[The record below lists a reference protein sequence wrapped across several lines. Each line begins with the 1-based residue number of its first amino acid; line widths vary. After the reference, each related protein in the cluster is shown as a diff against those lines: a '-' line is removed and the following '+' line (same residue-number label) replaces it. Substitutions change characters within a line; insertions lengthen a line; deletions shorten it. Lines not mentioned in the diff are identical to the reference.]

1 MKRRLGQMAISTT
14 ALVVLASGFGLIGAR
29 TAGAVT
35 LTPTGT
41 TLSVDPPP
49 APDVFI
55 ADTSNSR
62 VVEAPAGG
70 GPQTTVGTGLS
81 YPFGVA
87 VDAAG
92 NVFIADTSN
101 SRVVEVPAGGGP
113 QTTVGTGLASPEGLA
128 VDAEGD
134 VFISDTGHDQVV
146 EVPANGGPQTT
157 VATGLNEPS
166 GVAVDA
172 AGDVFIANTSN
183 SQVVEVPA
191 GGGPETT
198 VGTGLNYPTGVAVDA
213 AGDVYI
219 ADHANS
225 RVVEV
230 PAGGGPQTTVGTG
243 LFYPEGVAVDAAG
256 DVFIADTLNS
266 RVVEVPAGGGPQT
279 TVGTGL
285 AYPFSVAVDVPPTPS
300 TYGAPV
306 TLQATVQTSPAGGS
320 PAPDGTVTF
329 NDGTTTL
336 GTENVSGATTVT
348 ASLTTSALE
357 AGTHQLTATYNGD
370 TANAA
375 SRPSAPVTVDVGQ
388 SNTTTALNSS
398 VNPSVFGQAVT
409 FTADVTANSPGS
421 GTPTGTV
428 TFDIDGNPTTEN
440 LSGGQATLATSTLT
454 VGTHDVTATY
464 NGDPNFNG
472 STSSPTLQQ
481 VVDQADTTTALNS
494 SVNPSVFGQAV
505 TFTADVTAN
514 SPGSGTPTGTV
525 TFDIDG
531 NPTTENL
538 SGGQATLA
546 TSTLTVGTH
555 DVTATYNGDPNF
567 NGSTSSPTLQ
577 QVVDR
582 AAQTLSFT
590 SVPPNPAVV
599 GGASYTPTATSTSG
613 LSPVITVD
621 PASSGVCAMKAGV
634 VSFNAVGTCVLDAA
648 QPGDTNWLPA
658 APVTQRVAVQSVPG
672 APTSLAASAGATSV
686 SLTWSAPAQSGGT
699 PVTGYQVFRGSAPG
713 AESSTP
719 LATVSGTSFIDTS
732 APPGVTSYYVV
743 KALNA
748 LGDSGASNEASAL
761 LSHHLTAGALAATP
775 DGLGY
780 WIAAPSGSV
789 SPFGTARTFGSMGG
803 RPLNQPIVAMA
814 ATPDGG
820 GYWLVAQDGG
830 VFSFGDA
837 RFFGSLGSLPLNQP
851 IVAMAATPD
860 GGGYWLVAQDGG
872 VFSFGD
878 AAFLGSLGNLHLNQP
893 IVGVSPTPDGGG
905 YWLVSKDGGIF
916 SFGDAG
922 FFGSLGSLT
931 LNQPIVGMTTTP
943 DGGGY
948 WLVSADGGVF
958 ALGDAGF
965 FGSLGGQAIANPIL
979 GLIAD
984 PSGLGY
990 NLIDVNGS
998 ATHLGG

>member
-101 SRVVEVPAGGGP
+101 RRVVEVPAGGGP

-481 VVDQADTTTALNS
+481 VVD
-494 SVNPSVFGQAV
+494 
-505 TFTADVTAN
+505 
-514 SPGSGTPTGTV
+514 
-525 TFDIDG
+525 
-531 NPTTENL
+531 
-538 SGGQATLA
+538 
-546 TSTLTVGTH
+546 
-555 DVTATYNGDPNF
+555 
-567 NGSTSSPTLQ
+567 
-577 QVVDR
+577 R

-837 RFFGSLGSLPLNQP
+837 
-851 IVAMAATPD
+851 
-860 GGGYWLVAQDGG
+860 
-872 VFSFGD
+872 
-878 AAFLGSLGNLHLNQP
+878 AFLGSLGNLHLNQP